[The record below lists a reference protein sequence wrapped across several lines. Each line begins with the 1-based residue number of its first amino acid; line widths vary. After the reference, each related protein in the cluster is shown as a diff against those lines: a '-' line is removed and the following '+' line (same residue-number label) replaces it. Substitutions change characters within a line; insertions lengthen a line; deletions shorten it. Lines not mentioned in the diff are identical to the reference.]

1 MEFCSNL
8 IIVDYH
14 TLPSPECKDA
24 VVKGGT
30 FVGADIE
37 LVAMPFYGFHG
48 TNVMIQLQDKRK
60 RVLTTPLI
68 GKDLNNG
75 L

>member
-48 TNVMIQLQDKRK
+48 KIQMS
-60 RVLTTPLI
+60 
-68 GKDLNNG
+68 
-75 L
+75 